1 MQNTHTTAPRV
12 TIPWRGLLAVA
23 GLAIVLLLF
32 LAFRDTFDPIRR
44 AEAQRLAERAA
55 TLDAQL
61 TSVDLFVT
69 TLWRLALPALGLGL
83 AGAAGYVGLVVVY
96 NRWAQLEVI
105 KADKVVALAQA
116 QAQIFPANLQSLNY
130 SDHSRRELAEAPP
143 SEETPPQLAAPLQLD
158 AGRPLLAQLR
168 ERGHICRSGK
178 SLMVGH
184 DATNQPLYIEMPEC
198 GFIGVGG
205 QPRVGKTTLVTLLL
219 AQAALMDWYIALGD
233 PHIHKEDGLIQRCLP
248 ISGHTFRQASTPEEI
263 AAMIR
268 LVDKI
273 GRRRVN
279 GDPDRQPVLMVLDEF
294 TNLVIRGLLPDD
306 VLAAL
311 PAMALEYA
319 GVGVHGIIIGHD
331 WNARLLGDPLGAAL
345 RRAITHRLV
354 CRSDAGNAEF
364 LLHHSALARQA
375 ASLQKGQ
382 VLYWGTDAPTVVSV
396 PRIGQ
401 EDLVYAAQGA
411 PPRPYQRPQ
420 PAIAGPAPRPAATI
434 PPTERVTPPR
444 GAGDHCAGA
453 KYPRADCRLVGWPAH
468 LADRLRDRDSAPGG
482 CPIDPNPDDPAG
494 RRRHR
499 GTTGGPAAARTR
511 AVRVCQPGNQSTIN
525 QRRRDPLRLGNS
537 HWNALIDC

>member
-1 MQNTHTTAPRV
+1 MQNTHTTAPRA

-23 GLAIVLLLF
+23 GLALALLLF
-32 LAFRDTFDPIRR
+32 LAFRDTFDPLRR
-44 AEAQRLAERAA
+44 QEAERLAERAA
-55 TLDAQL
+55 QLDAQL
-61 TSVDLFVT
+61 TSVDVFVA

-83 AGAAGYVGLVVVY
+83 AGAAGYVGLVLIY
-96 NRWAQLEVI
+96 NRWAHLEVI
-105 KADKVVALAQA
+105 KADKVIGLAQA

-130 SDHSRRELAEAPP
+130 SDHSRPQIVEPP
-143 SEETPPQLAAPLQLD
+143 PPEETPPQLAAPLHLD
-158 AGRPLLAQLR
+158 TSRPLLAQLR

-184 DATNQPLYIEMPEC
+184 DPTNQPLYIEMPEC

-219 AQAALMDWYIALGD
+219 AQAALMDWHIALGD
-233 PHIHKEDGLIQRCLP
+233 PHIHKEDGLIQRCAP

-263 AAMIR
+263 ANMVR

-279 GDPDRQPVLMVLDEF
+279 GDPERQPVLMVLDEF

-311 PAMALEYA
+311 PAMAMEYA

-331 WNARLLGDPLGAAL
+331 WNGRLLGGDLGFAL

-364 LLHHSALARQA
+364 LLPNSALARQA
-375 ASLQKGQ
+375 AGLQKGQ
-382 VLYWGTDAPTVVSV
+382 VLYWGTDAVAVASV

-401 EDLVYAAQGA
+401 EDLVYAAQGR
-411 PPRPYQRPQ
+411 PPRPYLPQ
-420 PAIAGPAPRPAATI
+420 PAIAGPAPRPASTVA
-434 PPTERVTPPR
+434 PTERVTPPR
-444 GAGDHCAGA
+444 AA
-453 KYPRADCRLVGWPAH
+453 PATAQ
-468 LADRLRDRDSAPGG
+468 LQISVQTLITDLL
-482 CPIDPNPDDPAG
+482 
-494 RRRHR
+494 
-499 GTTGGPAAARTR
+499 AARTVWLTASEIALAIGVELNTVRTEVKELINRR
-511 AVRVCQPGNQSTIN
+511 AIVRQKTTRNGEKFEYSCQSINQSV
-525 QRRRDPLRLGNS
+525 
-537 HWNALIDC
+537 NADVTLSA